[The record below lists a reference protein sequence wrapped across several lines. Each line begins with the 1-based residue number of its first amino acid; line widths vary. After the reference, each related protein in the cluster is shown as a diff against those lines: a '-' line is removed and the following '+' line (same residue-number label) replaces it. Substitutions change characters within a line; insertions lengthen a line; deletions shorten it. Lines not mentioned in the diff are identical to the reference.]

1 MAATTGRFGSRGK
14 PSGGVAEAIKDMF
27 GNNEASLAN
36 YTQKNLP
43 FLRPEV
49 SVWPG
54 GLPSSHLSHDEWR
67 SITELLGLTDRQQ
80 QIVRCV
86 FDGFDEPSI
95 AKVLG
100 ISCHTVHAHLN
111 RLYKKIHVKSRCELI
126 VRMFL
131 AYLFRFPAIG
141 RSNFARAVAFERS
154 AVFESSHG

>member
-1 MAATTGRFGSRGK
+1 MSKNNGVSLPKFNGRNFSF
-14 PSGGVAEAIKDMF
+14 P
-27 GNNEASLAN
+27 
-36 YTQKNLP
+36 Q
-43 FLRPEV
+43 PEI

-54 GLPSSHLSHDEWR
+54 ELPSSHLSNDEWQ
-67 SITELLGLTDRQQ
+67 SIAELLGLSDRQQ
-80 QIVRCV
+80 EVVRCI
-86 FDGFDEPSI
+86 FDGFDEPTI

-126 VRMFL
+126 VRLFL

-154 AVFESSHG
+154 AVFESIHG

>member
-1 MAATTGRFGSRGK
+1 ML
-14 PSGGVAEAIKDMF
+14 
-27 GNNEASLAN
+27 GNNEAILMDH
-36 YTQKNLP
+36 TQKNLP

-49 SVWPG
+49 SAWPG
-54 GLPSSHLSHDEWR
+54 ELPSSHLSNDEWR

-80 QIVRCV
+80 QIVRCI

-111 RLYKKIHVKSRCELI
+111 RLYRKIQVKSRCELI
-126 VRMFL
+126 VRIFL

-154 AVFESSHG
+154 AVFESAHG